1 MSDARDSALVRAV
14 SEDDLAAVRSALA
27 AGADP
32 NELRRSGRSVLET
45 ATLWGREAIV
55 LALLGSGANVTSDSL
70 CVLGQMDVTDWIIES
85 RDVESRFARIAAML
99 IQRGASPHVTAW
111 NGRPLI
117 DLFSEELY
125 PNIHRVLADAIAAH
139 ERDAD
144 PE

>member
-1 MSDARDSALVRAV
+1 M
-14 SEDDLAAVRSALA
+14 
-27 AGADP
+27 
-32 NELRRSGRSVLET
+32 LET

-70 CVLGQMDVTDWIIES
+70 SVLGQMDVTDWIIES

-125 PNIHRVLADAIAAH
+125 PNIHRVLADAIAGH

-144 PE
+144 TEG